1 MKIREEIIEKGK
13 YYHIFNRGINSK
25 IVFLNNENYK
35 FFLLK
40 VEKYIFPYFDVISYC
55 LMPNHFHFILKAKD
69 NLDLE
74 NQKFKE
80 KGLHS
85 EEAFFGKSIAKL
97 ICSYTQ
103 SFNKVYQRSGA
114 LFESPFKRIHVD
126 SEKYL
131 RDLILYVH
139 QNPENFENYKY
150 SSYKAIISDAE
161 TKIKRN
167 EVLEIF
173 GDKGNFIFMHRN
185 NKIEI
190 L

>member
-1 MKIREEIIEKGK
+1 MKIREEIIEQGK
-13 YYHIFNRGINSK
+13 YYHIFNRGVNSK

-40 VEKYIFPYFDVISYC
+40 VDKYIIPYIDVISYC
-55 LMPNHFHFILKAKD
+55 LMANHFHFILRAK
-69 NLDLE
+69 E
-74 NQKFKE
+74 HIEFQEIKFKE

-85 EEAFFGKSIAKL
+85 EDAIFSKSIGKL
-97 ICSYTQ
+97 ISSYTQ
-103 SFNKVYQRSGA
+103 AFNKTYQRSGA

-173 GDKGNFIFMHRN
+173 GDKENFIFMHRN

>member
-1 MKIREEIIEKGK
+1 M
-13 YYHIFNRGINSK
+13 
-25 IVFLNNENYK
+25 L
-35 FFLLK
+35 
-40 VEKYIFPYFDVISYC
+40 
-55 LMPNHFHFILKAKD
+55 
-69 NLDLE
+69 
-74 NQKFKE
+74 
-80 KGLHS
+80 
-85 EEAFFGKSIAKL
+85 KL
-97 ICSYTQ
+97 ISSYTQ
-103 SFNKVYQRSGA
+103 AFNKTYQRSGA
-114 LFESPFKRIHVD
+114 LFESPFKRILVD

-173 GDKGNFIFMHRN
+173 GDKENFIFMHRN